1 MTSSPFSRMRPAIRP
16 RLEAAAKRLAQA
28 EAFEDAILAIY
39 DQILPGG
46 SAGRAL
52 ADLEEQVRA
61 RLVSDR
67 PKALLAHAHAVLFDE
82 LGLRVVAG
90 SLSSLLLDKVIA
102 SGRGHPILLA
112 LAYKLL
118 MQRLGFHCW
127 GVSLAGRILV
137 SIQVESKS
145 MLIDPAAGGRL
156 VSIEEAVARSKELAS
171 PQGPARNPVPLYD
184 NRRWLVDLARS
195 LSESLTVSGRAE
207 DAEACA
213 QAAAAIAVADSAPSD
228 SRAAGLRPEPR
239 IEGDKD
245 RGSEERSR
253 EGGA

>member
-1 MTSSPFSRMRPAIRP
+1 MRPAIRP

-28 EAFEDAILAIY
+28 GAFEDASLALY

-46 SAGRAL
+46 AVGRSL
-52 ADLEEQVRA
+52 ADLEGQVRA

-67 PKALLAHAHAVLFDE
+67 PKALLAHAHAILFDE
-82 LGLRVVAG
+82 LGLRVVEG
-90 SLSSLLLDKVIA
+90 SLPSLLLDKVFA
-102 SGRGHPILLA
+102 SGRGHPLVLA

-137 SIQVESKS
+137 SIQVESSS
-145 MLIDPAAGGRL
+145 MLVDPAAGGRL
-156 VSIEEAVARSKELAS
+156 VSVEEAVARSRELAS

-184 NRRWLVDLARS
+184 NRRWLVDLASS
-195 LSESLTVSGRAE
+195 LAESLTNSGRLE

-213 QAAAAIAVADSAPSD
+213 QAAAAIAVAESSVVDPKE
-228 SRAAGLRPEPR
+228 AGLKSEPR
-239 IEGDKD
+239 VEGDQD
-245 RGSEERSR
+245 RGPEKRSSES
-253 EGGA
+253 GA